1 MRPGA
6 RLVFHDWWMPA
17 PVAAVIAEIGPDGS
31 HSNWLESL
39 PWTRVPGVEPPVEQ
53 KPVIDPALVRDEDP
67 TANRILLEDG
77 SYGGIYRR
85 SDEEMFRLWE
95 VAVAGVRQ
103 AVEDV
108 RA

>member
-1 MRPGA
+1 
-6 RLVFHDWWMPA
+6 
-17 PVAAVIAEIGPDGS
+17 
-31 HSNWLESL
+31 
-39 PWTRVPGVEPPVEQ
+39 
-53 KPVIDPALVRDEDP
+53 VIDPALVRDEDP